1 MSGTLAALGPAM
13 SQDVARYTLGGV
25 VPAHAVRPSTA
36 AEAAEVLRACA
47 ADRLVLVPWGG
58 GVALESERF
67 PGRYDVALDVGG
79 LNRVTVYDPDD
90 FTVSAECGV
99 SIATLRARLHDH
111 GHELPLEAAHASRA
125 TLGGVLA
132 ANASGPRRFR
142 FGAPRDR
149 ILGARFA
156 TGDGVLARSGGR
168 VVKNVAGHAVHRLF
182 VGSRG
187 GLGVLLEASLKL
199 LPLPPARVALT
210 FGCDAAALG
219 DAARWAGVA
228 RREPAA
234 LTVMGRDLASGLGAF
249 ATDEAFTFVLGWEDD
264 GAWLGTCEAFARD
277 RFGEPATRTEGDGV
291 GSLWQL
297 LADLEEF
304 EGPRLTFASAHN
316 SPAALAPLA
325 GRACADKLL
334 YHAPSGR
341 LILWPEPEEADA
353 LVVEL
358 ARRGFTLTESRG
370 LPVRREPQPVA
381 IASLRGALRKA
392 LDPQGVMAFGERW
405 ESGGAA

>member
-1 MSGTLAALGPAM
+1 MSGTLAALGTAL
-13 SQDVARYTLGGV
+13 SQDVARYALGGV
-25 VPAHAVRPSTA
+25 LPAHAVRPSTM

-47 ADRLVLVPWGG
+47 ADRLSLVPWGG

-79 LNRVTVYDPDD
+79 LDRVTVYDPDD

-99 SIATLRARLHDH
+99 TIATLRARLHEH
-111 GHELPLEAAHASRA
+111 GHELPLEAAHPSRA

-132 ANASGPRRFR
+132 ANASGPRRLR

-199 LPLPPARVALT
+199 LPLPPARVALA
-210 FGCDAAALG
+210 FGCDAATLA
-219 DAARWAGVA
+219 DPARWAGLA

-234 LTVMGRDLASGLGAF
+234 MTVLGRGLARGLGAF
-249 ATDEAFTFVLGWEDD
+249 ATDEPFTFVLGWEDD
-264 GAWLGTCEAFARD
+264 GAWLETCEAFACD
-277 RFGEPATRTEGDGV
+277 RFGSPAQRTAGDGV
-291 GSLWQL
+291 TAVWQ
-297 LADLEEF
+297 
-304 EGPRLTFASAHN
+304 
-316 SPAALAPLA
+316 
-325 GRACADKLL
+325 
-334 YHAPSGR
+334 
-341 LILWPEPEEADA
+341 
-353 LVVEL
+353 
-358 ARRGFTLTESRG
+358 
-370 LPVRREPQPVA
+370 
-381 IASLRGALRKA
+381 
-392 LDPQGVMAFGERW
+392 
-405 ESGGAA
+405 